1 MVAVYGA
8 EPRFGKPA
16 AVSSAPRGVGK
27 DGGSLVMKVAITSSS
42 AAVNGQHLGAAQI
55 GAGRFVDQ
63 LSDDRAALGDLAA
76 LRRWSR
82 PPSRRAQ
89 GPAAPASFSGAVG
102 TSCRIGLS

>member
-1 MVAVYGA
+1 MLYIWGGTSLWQAGGGVV
-8 EPRFGKPA
+8 RA
-16 AVSSAPRGVGK
+16 ARGGK

-82 PPSRRAQ
+82 PPSR
-89 GPAAPASFSGAVG
+89 
-102 TSCRIGLS
+102 